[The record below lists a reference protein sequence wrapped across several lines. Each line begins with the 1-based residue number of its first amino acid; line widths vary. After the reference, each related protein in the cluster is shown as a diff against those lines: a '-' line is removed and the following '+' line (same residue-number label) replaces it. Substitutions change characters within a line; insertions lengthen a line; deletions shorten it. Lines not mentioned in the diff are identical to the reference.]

1 MIKDCVKRNNKKK
14 WSVDIIDPNWY
25 KCLWSQQRV
34 REKNNLTKAKDV
46 VGYKKT
52 KNKINKLTKNS

>member
-34 REKNNLTKAKDV
+34 REKNNLTKRNHV
-46 VGYKKT
+46 IEC
-52 KNKINKLTKNS
+52 KNKVQKQTK